1 MKTPTLYELT
11 MDGLQLMDTLEA
23 TGGELT
29 PELEAIF
36 DEYLRTGK
44 DKINSAACV
53 VRELEAKSKSCKDEG
68 DRLYDRAAM
77 FTREAD
83 ALKGRILAAVD
94 AGFDGKLKTAMFTIW
109 GQTSASTIGFELAA
123 DADLQQVAAND
134 PDLVRTTIDLNRARL
149 KELHMAG
156 AELPRAIAVS
166 EKPGT
171 RYLRIK

>member
-1 MKTPTLYELT
+1 MKTTTLYELT

-29 PELEAIF
+29 PELEAQF

-53 VRELEAKSKSCKDEG
+53 VREIEAKSKSCKDEA

-77 FTREAD
+77 FTREAE
-83 ALKGRILAAVD
+83 ALKGRILAAID

-109 GQTSASTIGFELAA
+109 GQTSAPTIAFELAA
-123 DADLQQVAAND
+123 DADLKKIAADD
-134 PDLVRTTIDLNRARL
+134 PELVRTTLDLNRPRL
-149 KELHMAG
+149 RELHENG
-156 AELPRAIAVS
+156 EELPRAIAVV